1 MAAPATAPYPKT
13 RRIRFWFGDP
23 VPMRRHFADNDIA
36 LSHVL
41 AGASAVFPPGEEF
54 FVRSVRR
61 YADRITEPTLKKRVA
76 GFIGQEVTHGL
87 HHRELNEKLTEMG
100 YRSKMVENIGR
111 RSGKVEDLV
120 DKYLPNMDRLKYVRL
135 TMLAATAALEHYT
148 AVLAE
153 RLLESSELQDMVT
166 DDEVRNL
173 LYWHAIEELEHK
185 SGASAVFPPG
195 EEFFVRS
202 VRRYADRIT
211 EPTLK
216 KRVAGFI
223 GQEVTH
229 GLHHR
234 ELNEKLTEM
243 GYRSKMVEN
252 IGRRSGKVEDLVDKY
267 LPNMDRLKYVR
278 LTMLAATAA
287 LEHYTAVLA
296 ERLLESS
303 ELQDM
308 VTDDE
313 VRNLLY
319 WHAIEELEHKSVAFD
334 VYRAVGGPEWLRRAV
349 MAVIWTGTVPFAT
362 AGSWFSIAWSDPDG
376 RRQPGRVLRETVGL
390 IRGPLLNDGM
400 IGRLAVYMKKDFH
413 PDDLDTDA
421 LLDQWR
427 AELFG
432 ADGTLV
438 DHLK

>member
-1 MAAPATAPYPKT
+1 
-13 RRIRFWFGDP
+13 
-23 VPMRRHFADNDIA
+23 
-36 LSHVL
+36 
-41 AGASAVFPPGEEF
+41 VFPPGEEF

-100 YRSKMVENIGR
+100 YRSKMVETIGR

-120 DKYLPNMDRLKYVRL
+120 DKYLPNMDRLKYIRL

-153 RLLESSELQDMVT
+153 RLLESGDLQ
-166 DDEVRNL
+166 
-173 LYWHAIEELEHK
+173 A
-185 SGASAVFPPG
+185 
-195 EEFFVRS
+195 
-202 VRRYADRIT
+202 
-211 EPTLK
+211 
-216 KRVAGFI
+216 
-223 GQEVTH
+223 
-229 GLHHR
+229 
-234 ELNEKLTEM
+234 
-243 GYRSKMVEN
+243 
-252 IGRRSGKVEDLVDKY
+252 
-267 LPNMDRLKYVR
+267 
-278 LTMLAATAA
+278 
-287 LEHYTAVLA
+287 
-296 ERLLESS
+296 
-303 ELQDM
+303 M

-413 PDDLDTDA
+413 PDDLDTEV
-421 LLDQWR
+421 LLEQWR
-427 AELFG
+427 TELFG
-432 ADGTLV
+432 AEGTLV

>member
-1 MAAPATAPYPKT
+1 MAAPATVPYPKT
-13 RRIRFWFGDP
+13 RRIRFGFGDP

-41 AGASAVFPPGEEF
+41 A
-54 FVRSVRR
+54 
-61 YADRITEPTLKKRVA
+61 
-76 GFIGQEVTHGL
+76 
-87 HHRELNEKLTEMG
+87 
-100 YRSKMVENIGR
+100 
-111 RSGKVEDLV
+111 
-120 DKYLPNMDRLKYVRL
+120 
-135 TMLAATAALEHYT
+135 
-148 AVLAE
+148 
-153 RLLESSELQDMVT
+153 
-166 DDEVRNL
+166 
-173 LYWHAIEELEHK
+173 
-185 SGASAVFPPG
+185 GASAVFPPG

-362 AGSWFSIAWSDPDG
+362 VGSWFSIAWSDPDG
-376 RRQPGRVLRETVGL
+376 RRQPGRVLRETLGL

-413 PDDLDTDA
+413 PDDLDTDT